1 MNSVEGNG
9 QRSLSAIVAELKFEL
24 KEFAET
30 RVDMLKTELRE
41 KMAQWKIAG
50 PLAGLGVLLVA
61 TAYLL
66 FTLAVVALVAVLI
79 GNAFQ
84 WVLALIAVGVVWAI
98 VGILSLYAAKR
109 RIRTNRLV
117 PEKTIQVLKA
127 DKVWLQ
133 EEARHQI

>member
-1 MNSVEGNG
+1 MNSVGGNG
-9 QRSLSAIVAELKFEL
+9 KTLSAIVADLKFEL
-24 KEFAET
+24 KQFAET

-50 PLAGLGVLLVA
+50 PIAGLGVVLVG

-66 FTLAVVALVAVLI
+66 FTLAAVALVAVLI
-79 GNAFQ
+79 GNTFQ

-109 RIRTNRLV
+109 RIQANRLV

-133 EEARHQI
+133 EEARHQV

>member
-1 MNSVEGNG
+1 MNSVGGNG
-9 QRSLSAIVAELKFEL
+9 KTLSAIVAELKFEL

-30 RVDMLKTELRE
+30 RVDMLKTELHE

-50 PLAGLGVLLVA
+50 PLAGLGVVLVG

-66 FTLAVVALVAVLI
+66 FTLAAVALVAVLI

-98 VGILSLYAAKR
+98 MGILSLYAAKR
-109 RIRTNRLV
+109 RIRANRLV

-127 DKVWLQ
+127 DSVWLQ
-133 EEARHQI
+133 EEARHQA